1 MTEDLTADLF
11 HCCALTAFVAEAR
24 SAGGWPDA
32 ERTRRRAYAL
42 YEAELRIQNAGKHA
56 SVSSSGQ
63 RVNATRQPLAE
74 GCPLELSGF
83 GQSG

>member
-1 MTEDLTADLF
+1 MTEDLF
-11 HCCALTAFVAEAR
+11 HCCAFAAFAVEAR
-24 SAGGWPDA
+24 SAGGVPDV
-32 ERTRRRAYAL
+32 EQTRRRAYAL
-42 YEAELRIQNAGKHA
+42 YEQELRIQNAGKHA

>member
-24 SAGGWPDA
+24 SAGGWPDS
-32 ERTRRRAYAL
+32 ERTRQRAYAL
-42 YEAELRIQNAGKHA
+42 YEAELRIQNACKPA
-56 SVSSSGQ
+56 QRPSGQ
-63 RVNATRQPLAE
+63 RVSATRQPIAE
-74 GCPLELSGF
+74 GLPLELSGF